1 MTFKPTKK
9 YNPYFDPATDNAP
22 ISEEAQKIVN
32 TPVENPNG
40 LGTDDASLAEL
51 ISKLVDDGKI
61 NLYRPSSLLNQ
72 DVYDKLDD
80 AKKAKIDK
88 MSFNML
94 TTVRDIYNYYK
105 SAYSNNSYQF
115 ENMLHKFRIL
125 KEETEAECGD
135 VYIF

>member
-1 MTFKPTKK
+1 MAFKPTKK
-9 YNPYFDPATDNAP
+9 YNPYFDPATDNMP
-22 ISEEAQKIVN
+22 IAEETQKIVN
-32 TPVENPNG
+32 TPVEDPQG
-40 LGTDDASLAEL
+40 LGQDDLALAEL
-51 ISKLVDDGKI
+51 IAKLVEENKI

-80 AKKAKIDK
+80 TKKAKIDK

-115 ENMLHKFRIL
+115 ENMLHKFRLL
-125 KEETEAECGD
+125 KEETEKECGD
-135 VYIF
+135 VYIL